1 MRFDDGIQLIICHL
15 RQIQSLTVF
24 LQVMNLDQQIQSLID
39 DAPNDG
45 VTPGL
50 IKAIAPGLKQLA
62 LNLRH
67 EQYYILQSLDS
78 DWLVTT
84 IRNREEIEKRVIYA
98 LPTLQD
104 SFATSSAPFKDQLV
118 ALPMPVIHILFQ
130 LVALESVDSIIFLE
144 NPGEATT
151 GYEIKPQDIRKL
163 IQVQIKPQS
172 LYNQIPP
179 DIA

>member
-1 MRFDDGIQLIICHL
+1 M
-15 RQIQSLTVF
+15 
-24 LQVMNLDQQIQSLID
+24 LDQQIQSLID

-50 IKAIAPGLKQLA
+50 IKAIAPALKQLA

-84 IRNREEIEKRVIYA
+84 IRNSENIEKRVIYA
-98 LPTLQD
+98 FPTLQD
-104 SFATSSAPFKDQLV
+104 SFATSTSSAHFKAQLV

-130 LVALESVDSIIFLE
+130 LVALQSVDSVIFLE

-151 GYEIKPQDIRKL
+151 GYEINPQDIRKL
-163 IQVQIKPQS
+163 IQVQIKPQ
-172 LYNQIPP
+172 IPP

>member
-1 MRFDDGIQLIICHL
+1 M
-15 RQIQSLTVF
+15 
-24 LQVMNLDQQIQSLID
+24 LDQQIQSLID
-39 DAPNDG
+39 DAPKDG

-84 IRNREEIEKRVIYA
+84 IRNSENIEKRVIYA
-98 LPTLQD
+98 FPTLQD
-104 SFATSSAPFKDQLV
+104 SFATSTSSAHFKAQLV

-130 LVALESVDSIIFLE
+130 LVALQSVDSIIFLE
-144 NPGEATT
+144 NPGEATA
-151 GYEIKPQDIRKL
+151 GYEINPQDIRKL
-163 IQVQIKPQS
+163 IQVHIKPQS

>member
-1 MRFDDGIQLIICHL
+1 M
-15 RQIQSLTVF
+15 
-24 LQVMNLDQQIQSLID
+24 LDQQIQSLID
-39 DAPNDG
+39 DAPKDG

-98 LPTLQD
+98 FPTLQD
-104 SFATSSAPFKDQLV
+104 SFATNSTPFKAQLV
-118 ALPMPVIHILFQ
+118 ALPMPVTHILFQ
-130 LVALESVDSIIFLE
+130 LVALQSVDSMIFLE
-144 NPGEATT
+144 NSGEATT
-151 GYEIKPQDIRKL
+151 GYEINPQDIRKL
-163 IQVQIKPQS
+163 IQVQIKPQ
-172 LYNQIPP
+172 IPP

>member
-1 MRFDDGIQLIICHL
+1 M
-15 RQIQSLTVF
+15 
-24 LQVMNLDQQIQSLID
+24 LDQQIQSLID
-39 DAPNDG
+39 DAPKDG

-84 IRNREEIEKRVIYA
+84 IRNSENIEKRVIYA
-98 LPTLQD
+98 FPTLQD
-104 SFATSSAPFKDQLV
+104 SFATSTSSAHFKAQLV

-130 LVALESVDSIIFLE
+130 LVALQSVDSIIFLE

-151 GYEIKPQDIRKL
+151 GYEINPQDIRKL
-163 IQVQIKPQS
+163 IQVQIKPQ
-172 LYNQIPP
+172 IPP

>member
-1 MRFDDGIQLIICHL
+1 
-15 RQIQSLTVF
+15 
-24 LQVMNLDQQIQSLID
+24 MNLDQQIQFLID

-84 IRNREEIEKRVIYA
+84 IRNSENIEKRVIYA
-98 LPTLQD
+98 FPTLQD
-104 SFATSSAPFKDQLV
+104 SFATSTSSAHFKAQLV

-130 LVALESVDSIIFLE
+130 LVALQSVDSIIFLE

-151 GYEIKPQDIRKL
+151 GYEINPQDIRKL
-163 IQVQIKPQS
+163 IQVQIQP
-172 LYNQIPP
+172 QIPP

>member
-1 MRFDDGIQLIICHL
+1 M
-15 RQIQSLTVF
+15 
-24 LQVMNLDQQIQSLID
+24 LDQQIQSLID

-67 EQYYILQSLDS
+67 EQYYIVQSLDS

-84 IRNREEIEKRVIYA
+84 IRNSQNIEKRVIYA
-98 LPTLQD
+98 FPTLQD
-104 SFATSSAPFKDQLV
+104 SATSSAHFKDQLV
-118 ALPMPVIHILFQ
+118 ALPMPVTHILFQ
-130 LVALESVDSIIFLE
+130 LVALQSVDSIIFLE
-144 NPGEATT
+144 NPGEANT
-151 GYEIKPQDIRKL
+151 GYEVKRQDIQKL
-163 IQVQIKPQS
+163 IQTQIKSKSPF
-172 LYNQIPP
+172 NQIPP

>member
-1 MRFDDGIQLIICHL
+1 M
-15 RQIQSLTVF
+15 
-24 LQVMNLDQQIQSLID
+24 LDQQIQSLID

-84 IRNREEIEKRVIYA
+84 IRNSENIEKRVIYA
-98 LPTLQD
+98 FPTLQD
-104 SFATSSAPFKDQLV
+104 SFATSTSSAHFKAQLV

-130 LVALESVDSIIFLE
+130 LVALQSVDSIIFLE

-151 GYEIKPQDIRKL
+151 GYEINPQDIRKL
-163 IQVQIKPQS
+163 IQVQIQP
-172 LYNQIPP
+172 QIPP

>member
-1 MRFDDGIQLIICHL
+1 M
-15 RQIQSLTVF
+15 
-24 LQVMNLDQQIQSLID
+24 LDQQIQSLID
-39 DAPNDG
+39 DAPKDG

-84 IRNREEIEKRVIYA
+84 IRNSENIEKRVIYA
-98 LPTLQD
+98 FPTLQD
-104 SFATSSAPFKDQLV
+104 SFATSTSSAHFKAQLV

-130 LVALESVDSIIFLE
+130 LVALQSVDSIIFLE

-151 GYEIKPQDIRKL
+151 GYEINPQDIRKL
-163 IQVQIKPQS
+163 IQDQIQP
-172 LYNQIPP
+172 QIPP

>member
-1 MRFDDGIQLIICHL
+1 M
-15 RQIQSLTVF
+15 
-24 LQVMNLDQQIQSLID
+24 LDQQIQSLID

-84 IRNREEIEKRVIYA
+84 IRNSQNIEKRVVYA
-98 LPTLQD
+98 FPTLQD
-104 SFATSSAPFKDQLV
+104 SATSSAHLKDQLI

-130 LVALESVDSIIFLE
+130 LVALQSVDSIIFLE
-144 NPGEATT
+144 TPGEANT
-151 GYEIKPQDIRKL
+151 GYEVKRQDIQKL
-163 IQVQIKPQS
+163 IQTQIKPKS
-172 LYNQIPP
+172 PFNQIPP

>member
-1 MRFDDGIQLIICHL
+1 
-15 RQIQSLTVF
+15 
-24 LQVMNLDQQIQSLID
+24 MNLDQQIQSLID

-84 IRNREEIEKRVIYA
+84 IRNSENIEKRVIYA
-98 LPTLQD
+98 FPTLQD
-104 SFATSSAPFKDQLV
+104 SFATSTSSAHFKAQLV

-130 LVALESVDSIIFLE
+130 LVALQSVDSIIFLE

-151 GYEIKPQDIRKL
+151 GYEINPQDIRKL
-163 IQVQIKPQS
+163 IQVQIQP
-172 LYNQIPP
+172 QIPP

>member
-1 MRFDDGIQLIICHL
+1 
-15 RQIQSLTVF
+15 
-24 LQVMNLDQQIQSLID
+24 
-39 DAPNDG
+39 
-45 VTPGL
+45 
-50 IKAIAPGLKQLA
+50 
-62 LNLRH
+62 
-67 EQYYILQSLDS
+67 
-78 DWLVTT
+78 
-84 IRNREEIEKRVIYA
+84 
-98 LPTLQD
+98 
-104 SFATSSAPFKDQLV
+104 
-118 ALPMPVIHILFQ
+118 MPVIHILFQ

>member
-1 MRFDDGIQLIICHL
+1 M
-15 RQIQSLTVF
+15 
-24 LQVMNLDQQIQSLID
+24 LDQQIQSLID
-39 DAPNDG
+39 DAPKDG

-84 IRNREEIEKRVIYA
+84 IRNSENIEKRVIYA
-98 LPTLQD
+98 FPTLQD
-104 SFATSSAPFKDQLV
+104 SFATSTSSAHFKAQLV

-130 LVALESVDSIIFLE
+130 LVALQSVDSIIFLE

-151 GYEIKPQDIRKL
+151 GYEINPQDIRKL
-163 IQVQIKPQS
+163 IQVQIQP
-172 LYNQIPP
+172 QIPP

>member
-1 MRFDDGIQLIICHL
+1 M
-15 RQIQSLTVF
+15 
-24 LQVMNLDQQIQSLID
+24 LDQQIQSLID
-39 DAPNDG
+39 AAPNDD

-84 IRNREEIEKRVIYA
+84 IRNSEKVEKRVIYA
-98 LPTLQD
+98 FPTLQD
-104 SFATSSAPFKDQLV
+104 SATSSAHFNDQLV

-130 LVALESVDSIIFLE
+130 LVALQSVDSVIFLE

-151 GYEIKPQDIRKL
+151 GYEINPQDIRKL

-172 LYNQIPP
+172 FYNQIPP